1 MSQKVHL
8 TIGEKCYD
16 YYPGVSLYSVSRD
29 FRKDYAH
36 DIILARVDGKLAEL
50 SRTMEQDAA
59 VEFVTTGDA
68 TGNEVYRRTA
78 TMVMLKA
85 FEDVL
90 GKENIRKLT
99 VQYSL
104 DKGYYCELDATMP
117 LTQDL
122 LQQIKDQMKN
132 IADERVDI
140 IKKEVPKREALEI
153 FRECGMYDKVHLFR
167 FRRSST
173 VNIYMLDD
181 TVDYFYGFMA
191 PNTSYIRYFD
201 LYLYDEGFVLQ
212 LPEPETPEK
221 VDDFEPPAKLFQVLK
236 QSTRWGELLDVR
248 TVADI
253 NQTIADGGFFQLM
266 LVQEALQE
274 KKIAEIAETIASTG
288 KRIILIAG
296 PSSSGKTTFSHRLS
310 IQLRAHGLRPHPIP
324 VDNYFVDREK
334 TPLDADGKPNFE
346 SLGAL
351 DTEELNRDI
360 QELLEGKEVEIPVF
374 NFVTG
379 KREASGQKLRI
390 GSTDVLVIEGIH
402 ALNDAMTY
410 SIAKENK
417 FKIYISALTQL
428 NIDEHNRIPTT
439 DARLI
444 RRMVRDAAKRGT
456 NAARTIGMW
465 QSVRRGEEEN
475 IFPYQEECDVM
486 FNSALIYELA
496 VLKQYAEPL
505 LFSVRPD
512 QPEYE
517 EARHLLKFLNYFLGV
532 SSENIPNNSIIR
544 EFIGGSC
551 FNVG

>member
-8 TIGEKCYD
+8 TIGENQYD
-16 YYPGVSLYSVSRD
+16 YYPGVSLYTVSRD
-29 FRKDYAH
+29 FRKAYPY

-50 SRTMEQDAA
+50 TKCMDHDAA
-59 VEFVTTGDA
+59 VEFITTGEVA
-68 TGNEVYRRTA
+68 GNKAYKRTA
-78 TMVMLKA
+78 SLLMLKA
-85 FEDVL
+85 FEDVI
-90 GKENIRKLT
+90 GKERMHRLT

-104 DKGYYCELDATMP
+104 DKGYYCELDADEP
-117 LTQDL
+117 LTENL
-122 LQQIKDQMKN
+122 LTRVKLQMKS
-132 IADERVDI
+132 IVEEKIEI
-140 IKKEVPKREALEI
+140 IKKTVPKMEALEI
-153 FRECGMYDKVHLFR
+153 FRDCRMYDKMHLFE

-181 TVDYFYGFMA
+181 TIDYHYGYMA
-191 PNTSYIRYFD
+191 PDTSYIRYFN

-212 LPEPETPEK
+212 LPECEAPETVES
-221 VDDFEPPAKLFQVLK
+221 FEPPAKLFNVLK
-236 QSTRWGELLDVR
+236 QSTRWGELLGVR

-253 NQTIADGGFFQLM
+253 NQVIADGGFFDLV

-274 KKIAEIAETIASTG
+274 KKIAEIAETIAEKG
-288 KRIILIAG
+288 RRIILIAG

-324 VDNYFVDREK
+324 VDNYFLNRDK
-334 TPLDADGKPNFE
+334 TPLDAAGKPNFE
-346 SLGAL
+346 CLEAL
-351 DTEELNRDI
+351 DLEGFNNDI
-360 QELLEGKEVEIPVF
+360 QNLLAGKKVQLPIF

-379 KREASGQKLRI
+379 KREAAGMDLAI
-390 GSTDVLVIEGIH
+390 GEHDVLVIEGIH

-410 SIAKENK
+410 SLPAESK

-444 RRMVRDAAKRGT
+444 RRLVRDASKRGT
-456 NAARTIGMW
+456 NAARTIAMW
-465 QSVRRGEEEN
+465 PSVRRGEEDN
-475 IFPYQEECDVM
+475 IFPYQEGCDVM

-505 LFSVRPD
+505 LFSVKPD

-517 EARHLLKFLNYFLGV
+517 EAKRLLKFLDYFLGI